1 MKLRK
6 IFITGGAGFIGS
18 YTCEQLLKK
27 DVKQITIFDNFT
39 RGSKKNL
46 KNIINDKR
54 VKIVNKANIL
64 NLKKLTS
71 SMKGH
76 DIVIHLAAL
85 WLLHCEKF
93 PNQAFNVNVKGT
105 MNVLEAM
112 NINDVKKIV
121 YASSA
126 SVYGDAEFVPMT
138 EKHPFNNKNFY
149 GSTKIA
155 SESLIKSYCEKRSI
169 KYTILRYMNVY
180 GERQDTKGAYIA
192 VIVKWLKNIKLK
204 KDLEINGT
212 GKECFDFI
220 HVNDCARANVKAV
233 TNFNCNGEFNVGTGV
248 GTSLEKLAKNLI
260 KITNSFNLKIKKKKN
275 FTTSN
280 LVTKRIGCT
289 KKAKKLLKFKS
300 KIDLNLGLK
309 YFTKYFFENIY

>member
-1 MKLRK
+1 MKLKK

-18 YTCEQLLKK
+18 HTCEQLLKK
-27 DVKQITIFDNFT
+27 DIKQLTIFDNFT

-46 KNIINDKR
+46 QKIIKDKR
-54 VKIVNKANIL
+54 VKIINKANIL
-64 NLKKLTS
+64 NLKKLSS
-71 SMKGH
+71 SMQGH
-76 DIVIHLAAL
+76 DVVIHLAAL

-93 PNQAFNVNVKGT
+93 PNQAFSVNVKGT
-105 MNVLEAM
+105 MNVLEASRVN
-112 NINDVKKIV
+112 NIKKIV

-126 SVYGDAEFVPMT
+126 SVYGDAEFIPMT

-155 SESLIKSYCEKRSI
+155 SETLIKSFCEKRSI
-169 KYTILRYMNVY
+169 KYTMLRYMNVY

-204 KDLEINGT
+204 KNLEINGT

-220 HVNDCARANVKAV
+220 HVKDCARANVKAV
-233 TNFNCNGEFNVGTGV
+233 ENFNCNGEFNVGTGI

-260 KITNSFNLKIKKKKN
+260 KISHSNNLKIIKKN
-275 FTTSN
+275 KSLNSN

-289 KKAKKLLKFKS
+289 KKSKKFLKFKS
-300 KIDLNLGLK
+300 KINLESGLR
-309 YFTKYFFENIY
+309 YFTKYFLGNN